1 MHLVVSLDRYCL
13 VDLVVC
19 LNRSC
24 MMHFVMSLD
33 RSCMVD
39 LIVCLYRNNMM
50 NIVVPG
56 EESFFLSML
65 LNMLF
70 NFLDSLCLFLD
81 GLFDLFRFDNL
92 NWNGSNCG
100 NMVLNC
106 SHRRVSLVNQVS
118 VAMGID
124 AIVSRV
130 VRSDDVMMIDVHVA
144 MWASVVVV
152 MMSSCAVRSDMRSIV
167 MSVKISMV
175 AQVGGVHC
183 EVGIR
188 DGLLDDN
195 FLVYLVNWLHDLYR
209 SISSMDGALAI
220 RIQAVVSIEVL
231 VHDVVMVH
239 IEIAV
244 RALVEVSMTRSV
256 SVMATMDHFS
266 RPVVLIDELATLVGM
281 RVKVPQE
288 GIVGVAAKQNIRLVV
303 LVVNHV
309 MVGVDIAVRALRVL
323 DRVSGVL
330 GSHYCS

>member
-1 MHLVVSLDRYCL
+1 MNFVMSLDRSCLVDFVVSLYRISMLDF
-13 VDLVVC
+13 VV
-19 LNRSC
+19 
-24 MMHFVMSLD
+24 SLD

-39 LIVCLYRNNMM
+39 LVVCLYRNNMM
-50 NIVVPG
+50 NTVVPG
-56 EESFFLSML
+56 EESIAFNFFFFLSML

-81 GLFDLFRFDNL
+81 GLFDLFRVDKL
-92 NWNGSNCG
+92 DRDSSNCS

-106 SHRRVSLVNQVS
+106 SDRRASLMYQVS
-118 VAMGID
+118 VAMSID

-130 VRSDDVMMIDVHVA
+130 VRPDHIVMIDVHVA
-144 MWASVVVV
+144 MWASIVIV

-175 AQVGGVHC
+175 AQVGGMHC

-188 DGLLDDN
+188 DGLVDDN

-209 SISSMDGALAI
+209 SISSMDGAPAI

-239 IEIAV
+239 IESAV

-256 SVMATMDHFS
+256 SMMATMDHFS
-266 RPVVLIDELATLVGM
+266 RPIVLIDELATLVGM
-281 RVKVPQE
+281 RVKVP
-288 GIVGVAAKQNIRLVV
+288 
-303 LVVNHV
+303 
-309 MVGVDIAVRALRVL
+309 
-323 DRVSGVL
+323 
-330 GSHYCS
+330 